1 MKELMNL
8 KNMHKYDDIIDLPH
22 HVSKTHPQMPAADR
36 AAQFA
41 PFAALTGHHESVK
54 EAARLTEE
62 MAELDELVKA
72 EINEKLQNIQ
82 KNLSQKPEVTSTYFV
97 PDDRKEGGS
106 YVTVTGGV
114 KKVDT
119 YKKNLILTDG
129 TYIPI
134 DKIAGIEGTG
144 HF

>member
-1 MKELMNL
+1 M
-8 KNMHKYDDIIDLPH
+8 
-22 HVSKTHPQMPAADR
+22 
-36 AAQFA
+36 
-41 PFAALTGHHESVK
+41 K

-82 KNLSQKPEVTSTYFV
+82 KNLSQKPEVSITYFV
-97 PDDRKEGGS
+97 PDARKEGGS

-119 YKKNLILTDG
+119 YKKILILTDG

>member
-41 PFAALTGHHESVK
+41 PFAALAGHHESVK

-82 KNLSQKPEVTSTYFV
+82 KNLSQKPEVSITYFV
-97 PDDRKEGGS
+97 PDARKEGGS

-119 YKKNLILTDG
+119 YKKILILTDG